1 MEITEIMKLIS
12 SYGFPIVA
20 CIALFLFNS
29 RTINELKAAI
39 DNNTQVMLRL
49 VEKMKKEEIG
59 RASCRERV

>member
-20 CIALFLFNS
+20 CVALFLFNS
-29 RTINELKAAI
+29 RTINELKATI

-49 VEKMKKEEIG
+49 VEKMKKEDNK
-59 RASCRERV
+59 

>member
-20 CIALFLFNS
+20 CVALFLFNS
-29 RTINELKAAI
+29 RTINELKATI

-49 VEKMKKEEIG
+49 VEKMKKEDSE
-59 RASCRERV
+59 

>member
-20 CIALFLFNS
+20 CVALFLFKS
-29 RTINELKAAI
+29 RTINELKATI

-49 VEKMKKEEIG
+49 VEKMKKEDNK
-59 RASCRERV
+59 

>member
-20 CIALFLFNS
+20 CVALFLFNS
-29 RTINELKAAI
+29 RTIAELKATI

-49 VEKMKKEEIG
+49 VEKMKKEDDK
-59 RASCRERV
+59 

>member
-20 CIALFLFNS
+20 CVALFLFNS
-29 RTINELKAAI
+29 RTINELKATI

-49 VEKMKKEEIG
+49 DEKMKKEDDK
-59 RASCRERV
+59 

>member
-29 RTINELKAAI
+29 RTINELKATI

-49 VEKMKKEEIG
+49 VEKMKKEDNK
-59 RASCRERV
+59 

>member
-20 CIALFLFNS
+20 CVALFLFNS
-29 RTINELKAAI
+29 RTINELKATI

-49 VEKMKKEEIG
+49 VEKMKKENDK
-59 RASCRERV
+59 

>member
-20 CIALFLFNS
+20 CVALFLFNS
-29 RTINELKAAI
+29 RTINELKATI

-49 VEKMKKEEIG
+49 VEKMKKEDNE
-59 RASCRERV
+59 

>member
-20 CIALFLFNS
+20 CVALFLFNS
-29 RTINELKAAI
+29 RTINELKATI

-49 VEKMKKEEIG
+49 VEKMKKEDDK
-59 RASCRERV
+59 

>member
-29 RTINELKAAI
+29 RTINELKSTI

-49 VEKMKKEEIG
+49 VEKMKKEDDK
-59 RASCRERV
+59 

>member
-29 RTINELKAAI
+29 RTINELKATI
-39 DNNTQVMLRL
+39 DNHTQVMLRL
-49 VEKMKKEEIG
+49 VEKMKKEDDK
-59 RASCRERV
+59 

>member
-20 CIALFLFNS
+20 CVALFLFNS
-29 RTINELKAAI
+29 RTINELKATI

-49 VEKMKKEEIG
+49 VEKMKKEDG
-59 RASCRERV
+59 K

>member
-20 CIALFLFNS
+20 CVALFLFNS
-29 RTINELKAAI
+29 RTINELKATI

-49 VEKMKKEEIG
+49 VEKMKKEG
-59 RASCRERV
+59 NK

>member
-20 CIALFLFNS
+20 CVALFLFNS
-29 RTINELKAAI
+29 RTINELKATI

-49 VEKMKKEEIG
+49 VEKMKKEG
-59 RASCRERV
+59 DK

>member
-20 CIALFLFNS
+20 CVALFLFNS
-29 RTINELKAAI
+29 RTINELKATI

-49 VEKMKKEEIG
+49 VEKMKKEENK
-59 RASCRERV
+59 

>member
-29 RTINELKAAI
+29 RTINELKATI

-49 VEKMKKEEIG
+49 VEKMKKEDDK
-59 RASCRERV
+59 

>member
-20 CIALFLFNS
+20 CVALFLFNS
-29 RTINELKAAI
+29 RTINELKATI

-49 VEKMKKEEIG
+49 VENMKKEDNK
-59 RASCRERV
+59 